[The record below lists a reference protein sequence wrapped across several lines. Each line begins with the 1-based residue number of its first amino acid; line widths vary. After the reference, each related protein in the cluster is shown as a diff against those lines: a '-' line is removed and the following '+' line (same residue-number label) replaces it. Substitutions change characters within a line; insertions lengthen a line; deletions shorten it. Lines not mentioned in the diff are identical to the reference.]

1 MNLHVRPWLFLVL
14 WVGGHHLPGP
24 SACIPSGVGLPQNAS
39 EKSSHADRLL
49 RIFWVPVAQS
59 GDPAVTDRWAQL
71 QEGGSCSTNKQVTLR
86 QNTETECTD
95 GQDLGHVGGER
106 MSWEQKAL
114 FPA

>member
-1 MNLHVRPWLFLVL
+1 MNLHVRPCLLLVL
-14 WVGGHHLPGP
+14 WAGGHHLPGH
-24 SACIPSGVGLPQNAS
+24 SARIPRGAGLPRNAS
-39 EKSSHADRLL
+39 GKSSHADHLL

-59 GDPAVTDRWAQL
+59 GDPALTDRWAQL

-86 QNTETECTD
+86 QNTETGCTA

-106 MSWEQKAL
+106 MSREQKAR